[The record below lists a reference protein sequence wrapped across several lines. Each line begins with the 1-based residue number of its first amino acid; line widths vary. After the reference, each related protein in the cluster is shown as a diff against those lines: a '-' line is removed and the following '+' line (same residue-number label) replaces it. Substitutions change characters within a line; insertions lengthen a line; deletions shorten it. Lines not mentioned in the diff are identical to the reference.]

1 MKILSKTQLS
11 EYDQFRKW
19 VDVLNINYN
28 LISVL
33 KNQLIELEKEFSS
46 TQDEMKRRRIFLEI
60 ERTYRKMDL
69 AQTKS

>member
-1 MKILSKTQLS
+1 
-11 EYDQFRKW
+11 

-69 AQTKS
+69 AQSKS